1 MHEHIK
7 KIVKVLE
14 LELPKQ
20 EKDKSFIIEITKE
33 LEVKIFDLEPGFYFL
48 TNIAPCPNEKK
59 EDLFIYLM
67 RANLLG
73 QGTGRSRIGMD
84 MEEKFLT
91 LSYLVDYEVNYLE
104 FKEKLEDFVNY
115 INFWKK
121 EITHHKEKA
130 ISSIL

>member
-1 MHEHIK
+1 VHEHIK

-14 LELPKQ
+14 IEIPKQ

-33 LEVKIFDLEPGFYFL
+33 LEVKIFDLDPGFYFFA
-48 TNIAPCPNEKK
+48 NIAPCPNEKK

-84 MEEKFLT
+84 KEEKFLT
-91 LSYLVDYEVNYLE
+91 LSYLIDYEVNYIE

-115 INFWKK
+115 INYWKK
-121 EITHHKEKA
+121 EIMLHIEKA
-130 ISSIL
+130 KSSIL